1 MLKEIVN
8 ERLHSIEFKSEAQP
22 SKEANAEAD
31 EFAAELSTLLGGNT
45 PLHAELL
52 QELNMMLALAQPA
65 NFSTTDIRE
74 ALDAFDQGKGLLR
87 ALKVYSPGTAWQE
100 AAKKLLD
107 NMGSYTELAVTA
119 KSTFT
124 SLNSLHTRFRPEKL
138 LQAAAGSEDAEA
150 QPGPED
156 SLDSLVAAMSVGMSV
171 QDVKAAVEQRYT
183 NDWQVVVAAAR
194 QFAPLAQSCRESV
207 GCNRTVEKELGM
219 PIANIL
225 SSLLGIVT
233 IHFFMPAVCL
243 WTCGMAVL
251 HKEFNSRK
259 LTKAFLTKNPEI
271 KEKKMLDELRGFSLK
286 CMKEARRLKFV

>member
-8 ERLHSIEFKSEAQP
+8 ERLHSMEFKSKAQP

-31 EFAAELSTLLGGNT
+31 EFAAEFSTLLGGNT

-52 QELNMMLALAQPA
+52 QELTMMLALAQPA

-107 NMGSYTELAVTA
+107 NMGSYSELAVTA

-124 SLNSLHTRFRPEKL
+124 SLNSLHARFRPEKL

-150 QPGPED
+150 QPEPED

-171 QDVKAAVEQRYT
+171 QDVKAAVEQRCT

-219 PIANIL
+219 PIACIL
-225 SSLLGIVT
+225 TSLLGTVT
-233 IHFFMPAVCL
+233 VHFFMPAVCL
-243 WTCGMAVL
+243 WTCGMASL

-259 LTKAFLTKNPEI
+259 LTKALLTKNPEI
-271 KEKKMLDELRGFSLK
+271 NEKKRLEELREFSLK
-286 CMKEARRLKFV
+286 CMKDARRLKIV